1 MKQVVRKST
10 IPLYAAAATWLLYAL
25 LFPLYRP
32 LHYVLAAGAAA
43 VIGVVARLLC
53 PNTVEEVPEEA
64 LEILQKV
71 VVDSLVEE
79 EKPMVQEEKMVHQV
93 KRVLMMQEELILK
106 LEIEILHQEVL

>member
-1 MKQVVRKST
+1 M
-10 IPLYAAAATWLLYAL
+10 
-25 LFPLYRP
+25 
-32 LHYVLAAGAAA
+32 
-43 VIGVVARLLC
+43 
-53 PNTVEEVPEEA
+53 PEEA
-64 LEILQKV
+64 PEILQKV